1 MKTRPS
7 RQKMERAGK
16 ETLAAAALGIATALV
31 DEARHCAT
39 RGGAAEIALLVE
51 RSESKRNS
59 GCAKQKQT

>member
-16 ETLAAAALGIATALV
+16 ETLATAALGIAPAL

-39 RGGAAEIALLVE
+39 RDGAEEIALLVE

-59 GCAKQKQT
+59 GCGKQKQT